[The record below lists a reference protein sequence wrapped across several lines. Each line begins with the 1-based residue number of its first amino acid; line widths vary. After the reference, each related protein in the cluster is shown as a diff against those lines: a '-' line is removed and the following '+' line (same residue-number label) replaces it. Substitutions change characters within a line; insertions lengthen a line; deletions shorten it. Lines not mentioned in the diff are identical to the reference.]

1 MTYTTEERNQ
11 LTTYKAFVSNLRDDY
26 VRKIKE
32 SVPNNFR
39 NEENVLQSFEDIDT
53 GEGLERTDLKK
64 NIYQDILS
72 EINDA
77 STDDFFDNIN
87 LSQTTLQAEK
97 QKKYVKSELLE
108 NTINS
113 QFNELLTVEDSELPP
128 PIEEERDDR
137 GDLINPRLEVNEGDI
152 ISFTITKPITL
163 TRFSRQ
169 MRIWRIE
176 NGKKREFIT
185 TNDFYS
191 SRFYLQQVKE
201 IPKDLLDQIDTGNLI
216 VLETQA
222 DFIEEEVLPKD
233 FISAPYTTLDD
244 QGYGG
249 SL

>member
-1 MTYTTEERNQ
+1 MPYTTEERNQ

-39 NEENVLQSFEDIDT
+39 DEGNVLQSFEDIDT
-53 GEGLERTDLKK
+53 GEGLKKTDLKK

-77 STDDFFDNIN
+77 STDDFFDTIN

-113 QFNELLTVEDSELPP
+113 QFNELFTVEDSELPP

-152 ISFTITKPITL
+152 ISFTTEQSI
-163 TRFSRQ
+163 
-169 MRIWRIE
+169 RIWRIE

-191 SRFYLQQVKE
+191 SKFYLQQVKE

-222 DFIEEEVLPKD
+222 DFIEEEVLPRD

>member
-1 MTYTTEERNQ
+1 MPYTTEERNQ

-39 NEENVLQSFEDIDT
+39 DEGNVLQSFEDIDT

-77 STDDFFDNIN
+77 STDDFFDTIN

-113 QFNELLTVEDSELPP
+113 QFNELFTVEDSELPP

-152 ISFTITKPITL
+152 ISFTTEQSI
-163 TRFSRQ
+163 
-169 MRIWRIE
+169 RIWRIE

-191 SRFYLQQVKE
+191 SKFYLQQVKE

-222 DFIEEEVLPKD
+222 DFIEEEVLPRD

>member
-1 MTYTTEERNQ
+1 MPYTTEERNQ

-39 NEENVLQSFEDIDT
+39 DEENVLQSFEDIDT

-87 LSQTTLQAEK
+87 LSQTTLQADK

-113 QFNELLTVEDSELPP
+113 QFNELFTVEDSELPP

-152 ISFTITKPITL
+152 ISFTTEQSI
-163 TRFSRQ
+163 
-169 MRIWRIE
+169 RIWRIE

-222 DFIEEEVLPKD
+222 DFIEEEVLPRD
-233 FISAPYTTLDD
+233 FIAAPYTTLDD

>member
-1 MTYTTEERNQ
+1 MPYTTEERNQ

-39 NEENVLQSFEDIDT
+39 DEGNVLQSFEDIDT

-87 LSQTTLQAEK
+87 LSQTTLQADK

-113 QFNELLTVEDSELPP
+113 QFNELFTVEDSELPP

-152 ISFTITKPITL
+152 ISFTTEQSI
-163 TRFSRQ
+163 
-169 MRIWRIE
+169 RIWRIE

-222 DFIEEEVLPKD
+222 DFIEEEVLPRD
-233 FISAPYTTLDD
+233 FIAAPYTTLDD

>member
-1 MTYTTEERNQ
+1 MPYTTEERNQ

-39 NEENVLQSFEDIDT
+39 DEGNVLQSFEDIDT

-77 STDDFFDNIN
+77 STDDFFDSIN

-113 QFNELLTVEDSELPP
+113 QFNELFTVEDSELPP

-152 ISFTITKPITL
+152 ISFTTEQSI
-163 TRFSRQ
+163 
-169 MRIWRIE
+169 RIWRIE

-222 DFIEEEVLPKD
+222 DFIEEEVLPRD
-233 FISAPYTTLDD
+233 FIAAPYTTLDD

>member
-1 MTYTTEERNQ
+1 MPYTTEERNQ

-39 NEENVLQSFEDIDT
+39 DEGNVLQSFEDIDT

-77 STDDFFDNIN
+77 STDDFFDTIN

-113 QFNELLTVEDSELPP
+113 QFNELFTVEDSELPP

-152 ISFTITKPITL
+152 ISFTKEQSI
-163 TRFSRQ
+163 
-169 MRIWRIE
+169 RIWRIE

-191 SRFYLQQVKE
+191 SKFYLQQVKE

-222 DFIEEEVLPKD
+222 DFIEEEVLPRD

>member
-1 MTYTTEERNQ
+1 MPYTTEERNQ

-39 NEENVLQSFEDIDT
+39 DEENVLQSFEDIDT

-113 QFNELLTVEDSELPP
+113 QFNELFTVEDSELPP

-152 ISFTITKPITL
+152 ISFTTEQSI
-163 TRFSRQ
+163 
-169 MRIWRIE
+169 RIWRIE

-222 DFIEEEVLPKD
+222 DFIEEEVLPRD
-233 FISAPYTTLDD
+233 FIAAPYTTLDD

>member
-1 MTYTTEERNQ
+1 MPYTTEERNQ

-39 NEENVLQSFEDIDT
+39 DEGNVLQSFEDIDT

-113 QFNELLTVEDSELPP
+113 QFNELFTVEDSELPP

-152 ISFTITKPITL
+152 ISFTTEQSI
-163 TRFSRQ
+163 
-169 MRIWRIE
+169 RIWRIE

-222 DFIEEEVLPKD
+222 DFIEEEVLPRD
-233 FISAPYTTLDD
+233 FIAAPYTTLDD

>member
-1 MTYTTEERNQ
+1 MPYTTEERNQ

-39 NEENVLQSFEDIDT
+39 DEGNVLQSFEDIDT
-53 GEGLERTDLKK
+53 GEGLEKTDLKK

-77 STDDFFDNIN
+77 STDDFFDTIN

-113 QFNELLTVEDSELPP
+113 QFNELFTVEDSELPP

-152 ISFTITKPITL
+152 ISFTTEQSI
-163 TRFSRQ
+163 
-169 MRIWRIE
+169 RIWRIE

-191 SRFYLQQVKE
+191 SKFYLQQVKE

-222 DFIEEEVLPKD
+222 DFIEEEVLPRD

>member
-1 MTYTTEERNQ
+1 MPYTTEERNQ

-39 NEENVLQSFEDIDT
+39 NEGNVLQSFEDIDT

-87 LSQTTLQAEK
+87 LSQTTLQADK

-113 QFNELLTVEDSELPP
+113 QFNELFTVEDSELPP

-152 ISFTITKPITL
+152 ISFTTEQSI
-163 TRFSRQ
+163 
-169 MRIWRIE
+169 RIWRIE

-222 DFIEEEVLPKD
+222 DFIEEEVLPRD
-233 FISAPYTTLDD
+233 FIAAPYTTLDD

>member
-1 MTYTTEERNQ
+1 MPYTTEERNQ
-11 LTTYKAFVSNLRDDY
+11 LTTYKAFVSNLRHDY

-39 NEENVLQSFEDIDT
+39 DEGNVLQSFEDIDT

-77 STDDFFDNIN
+77 STDDFFDTIN

-113 QFNELLTVEDSELPP
+113 QFNELFTVEDSELPP

-152 ISFTITKPITL
+152 ISFTTEQSI
-163 TRFSRQ
+163 
-169 MRIWRIE
+169 RIWRIE
-176 NGKKREFIT
+176 NCKKREFIT

-191 SRFYLQQVKE
+191 SKFYLQQVKE

-222 DFIEEEVLPKD
+222 DFIEEEVLPRD

>member
-1 MTYTTEERNQ
+1 MPYTTEERNQ

-39 NEENVLQSFEDIDT
+39 DEENVLQSFEDIDT

-87 LSQTTLQAEK
+87 LSQTTLQADK

-113 QFNELLTVEDSELPP
+113 QFNELFTVEDSELPP

-152 ISFTITKPITL
+152 ISFTTEQSI
-163 TRFSRQ
+163 
-169 MRIWRIE
+169 RIWRIE

-222 DFIEEEVLPKD
+222 DFIEEEVLPRD
-233 FISAPYTTLDD
+233 FIAAPYTTLDD
-244 QGYGG
+244 QGYRG

>member
-1 MTYTTEERNQ
+1 MPYTTEERNQ

-39 NEENVLQSFEDIDT
+39 NEGNVLQSFEDIDT

-113 QFNELLTVEDSELPP
+113 QFNELFTVEDSELPP

-152 ISFTITKPITL
+152 ISFTTEQSI
-163 TRFSRQ
+163 
-169 MRIWRIE
+169 RIWRIE

-222 DFIEEEVLPKD
+222 DFIEEEVLPRD
-233 FISAPYTTLDD
+233 FIAAPYTTLDD

>member
-1 MTYTTEERNQ
+1 MPYTTEERNQ

-39 NEENVLQSFEDIDT
+39 DEENVLQSFEDIDT

-97 QKKYVKSELLE
+97 QKKYVKSELLK

-113 QFNELLTVEDSELPP
+113 QFNELFTVEDSELPP
-128 PIEEERDDR
+128 PIEEERDDK

-152 ISFTITKPITL
+152 ISFTTEQSI
-163 TRFSRQ
+163 
-169 MRIWRIE
+169 RIWRIE

-222 DFIEEEVLPKD
+222 DFIEEEVLPRD
-233 FISAPYTTLDD
+233 FIAAPYTTLDD